1 MPPVRTGIATYSAEL
16 VAALRAGHLIDVYP
30 EHAAHDF
37 IWTHQQTPY
46 DVVIYQLGNSSH
58 HDYIWPY
65 LFRYPGIA
73 VLHDAH
79 LHHARAAALLRLGR
93 TAAYRDEFAANHPD
107 APPDAAELAVR
118 GFDNYLHYA
127 WPMTALVVERSRAAA
142 VHGSV
147 VAETLRTTV
156 PTARVFK
163 IRLPHGERISE
174 TRKAQA
180 RSRVR
185 ALHGIRPEAVVFG
198 VFGGLTPEKR
208 LPQVLAAI
216 SATRAYIPEVH
227 LLLSGAASEHY
238 DLRDDI
244 RSRQLEGCVT
254 LAGYLEDD
262 ADFTDH
268 LVACDVS
275 LNLRWPTAR
284 EVSGPWIR
292 ALAAGI
298 PTVTIDLSHLA
309 DVPSVDPRTWRPSPG
324 TDHMD
329 RRPVTVAIDILDED
343 HSLRLAM
350 RRLASDPDLGRR
362 LADAG
367 VEYWHREHSLEGALD
382 DYNVLIDATMAT
394 AGSPD
399 EQVAGVRDLPAHLVD
414 AADRKLLD
422 LLAPFDLGRA
432 PWSKL

>member
-1 MPPVRTGIATYSAEL
+1 MPPVRTGISTYSAEL
-16 VAALRAGHLIDVYP
+16 VAALGAGHQIDVYP
-30 EHAAHDF
+30 EHTAHDF
-37 IWTHQQTPY
+37 IWTHQRAPY

-58 HDYIWPY
+58 HDYLWPY

-93 TAAYRDEFAANHPD
+93 SSDYRDEFEANHPD

-127 WPMTALVVERSRAAA
+127 WPMTALVVARSRSSA
-142 VHGSV
+142 VHSSL
-147 VAETLRTTV
+147 AADTLRNAAPAAQIFT
-156 PTARVFK
+156 
-163 IRLPHGERISE
+163 IRLPHGERISG
-174 TRKAQA
+174 TRVHHA

-185 ALHGIRPEAVVFG
+185 AIHGIAPDAVVFG

-208 LPQVLAAI
+208 LPQVLAAV
-216 SATRAYIPEVH
+216 SATRAYVPEIH
-227 LLLSGAASEHY
+227 LLLGGAAAGHY
-238 DLRDDI
+238 DLCEDI
-244 RSRQLEGCVT
+244 RSRRLEGCVT

-262 ADFTDH
+262 SDFTDH
-268 LVACDVS
+268 VAACDVS

-309 DVPSVDPRTWRPSPG
+309 DVPSLDPRTWRPPPG
-324 TDHMD
+324 MAHAD
-329 RRPVTVAIDILDED
+329 RQPVTVAVDILDED

-350 RRLASDPDLGRR
+350 RRLASDADLRRR

-367 VEYWHREHSLEGALD
+367 VEYWQRHHALEGALD
-382 DYNVLIDATMAT
+382 DYNVLIEATMAT
-394 AGSPD
+394 PRSP
-399 EQVAGVRDLPAHLVD
+399 EHVIGRELPAHLVD
-414 AADRKLLD
+414 SADRKLLE
-422 LLAPFDLGRA
+422 LLAPFGLDRA